1 MNKLIAIC
9 GFIGSGKGTVADI
22 LDEEYAYTK
31 VSFADTLKD
40 SVAAV
45 FGWPRHM
52 LEGDTDESRAW
63 REQVDTWWSARLNMP
78 QLTPRWV
85 LQQWGT
91 EVCRMSFHDD
101 IWAASVENRIRNN
114 PFNLVIPDCRFP
126 NEIRTVRNLGGEV
139 WWVRR
144 GPDPRWYDRAINANV
159 HNYTPDKVW
168 LVQNVHASEW
178 SWVGSKFDRIIENDG
193 SLEQLKNNIKCMVE
207 PA

>member
-1 MNKLIAIC
+1 MNKIIAIC

-45 FGWPRHM
+45 FGWPRHL
-52 LEGDTDESRAW
+52 LEGDTEASRVW
-63 REQVDTWWSARLNMP
+63 REQVDTWWATRLHISH
-78 QLTPRWV
+78 LTPRWV

-114 PFNLVIPDCRFP
+114 PFNIIIPDCRFP
-126 NEIRTVRNLGGEV
+126 NEVRTIRNLGGEV
-139 WWVRR
+139 WWVKR
-144 GPDPRWYDRAINANV
+144 GPNPNWYDRAVNANV
-159 HNYTPDKVW
+159 NHDTADKIW

-178 SWVGSKFDRIIENDG
+178 SWVGTEFDNVIENNGPLD
-193 SLEQLKNNIKCMVE
+193 LLKYRIRCMFE
-207 PA
+207 SA

>member
-1 MNKLIAIC
+1 MNKIIAIC

-45 FGWPRHM
+45 FGWPRHL
-52 LEGDTDESRAW
+52 LEGDTEESRTW
-63 REQVDTWWSARLNMP
+63 REQVDPWWATRLHISH
-78 QLTPRWV
+78 LTPRWV

-114 PFNLVIPDCRFP
+114 PINIVIPDCRFP
-126 NEIRTVRNLGGEV
+126 NEVRTVRNLGGEV
-139 WWVRR
+139 WWVKR
-144 GPDPRWYDRAINANV
+144 GLNPEWYDRAINANV
-159 HNYTPDKVW
+159 NHDTTDKIW

-178 SWVGSKFDRIIENDG
+178 SWVGTEFDNVIENNGTLD
-193 SLEQLKNNIKCMVE
+193 LLKYRIKCIFE
-207 PA
+207 SA